1 MTTTAEPMLPLRR
14 GRTCPFSPA
23 EEFARLRAEEPVF
36 RTTLPTGD
44 EAWVVT
50 RHADILRVLGDPAG
64 FSNAVAGAGPIPPPR
79 DAEGRVPAAQPGF
92 FVAYDP
98 PDHGRY
104 RRAIAREL
112 GVRRVNR
119 LADRV
124 ERICAEHLDAFA
136 ARGPGADFMASVAHP
151 VTSSVICELLG
162 VPRGGRPAFRRR
174 AERLFDLTTT
184 PEQQAANFTEMGQY
198 MAELVRGHRNAPGP
212 GLVGRLVRD
221 HGEDFTDAELAGT
234 ANLLLLA
241 GHETTA
247 NMLGLGLLLLLRHP
261 EQAALVRARP
271 ALARRAVE
279 ELLRYLTVVH
289 YGVVLS
295 AVVDTE
301 VAGVPIRAGEWL
313 MCAFPSGNRDPDY
326 LADAD
331 RFDVTRE
338 PTAHLAFGH
347 GIHYCAGAALAR
359 LQLRTVL
366 GQVLRRFPELR
377 LGVPFEEVRFQS
389 LSATYGLAAL
399 PLQW

>member
-14 GRTCPFSPA
+14 GRACPFSPA
-23 EEFARLRAEEPVF
+23 EEFARLRVEEPVF

-50 RHADILRVLGDPAG
+50 RHADIRRVLGDPVS

-79 DAEGRVPAAQPGF
+79 DADGRVPAAQPGF

-98 PDHGRY
+98 PEHGRY
-104 RRAIAREL
+104 RRALAREL
-112 GVRRVNR
+112 GVQQVSRF
-119 LADRV
+119 AGRV
-124 ERICAEHLDAFA
+124 EQISADHLDAFA
-136 ARGPGADFMASVAHP
+136 VRGPVADFMAAVAHP
-151 VTSSVICELLG
+151 VTSAVICELLG
-162 VPRGGRPAFRRR
+162 VPRGDQPAFRRR

-184 PEQQAANFTEMGQY
+184 PEQQAENFAEMGQY
-198 MAELVRGHRNAPGP
+198 MVELVRGHRVDPGP

-221 HGEDFTDAELAGT
+221 HGRDFTDAELAGT

-247 NMLGLGLLLLLRHP
+247 NMLGLGLLLVLRHP
-261 EQAALVRARP
+261 EQAALLRARP
-271 ALARRAVE
+271 ALVDRAVE
-279 ELLRYLTVVH
+279 ELLRYATVVH

-313 MCAFPSGNRDPDY
+313 MCAFPSGNRDPAY
-326 LADAD
+326 LTDAD
-331 RFDVTRE
+331 RLDLTRE

-347 GIHYCAGAALAR
+347 GAHYCAGAPLAR

-366 GQVLRRFPELR
+366 GQVLRRFPGLR
-377 LGVPFEEVRFQS
+377 LGVPFEEIQFQS